1 MYNILNS
8 NKKNKKNFKKYL
20 HFIKRYIK
28 ILIEVERSG
37 KKWFKMLWRWN
48 KVLIGEYEH
57 SLDVK
62 GRLIMPAKLR
72 DDIGEKFIITKGLD
86 GCLFGF
92 SQNEWTNFEE
102 KLKTLPLTNKNARDF
117 VRFFLSGATECE
129 IDKQGRFLIT
139 SNLREYAT
147 LEKDAIIIGVGTR
160 IEIWNREKWKSYNSD
175 ENISAD
181 EIAENMTMLGI

>member
-1 MYNILNS
+1 M
-8 NKKNKKNFKKYL
+8 
-20 HFIKRYIK
+20 
-28 ILIEVERSG
+28 
-37 KKWFKMLWRWN
+37 
-48 KVLIGEYEH
+48 LIGEYEH

-72 DDIGEKFIITKGLD
+72 DDMGEKFIITKGLD

-117 VRFFLSGATECE
+117 VRFFLSGAMECE
-129 IDKQGRFLIT
+129 IDKQGRFLIS
-139 SNLREYAT
+139 SNLREYANM
-147 LEKDAIIIGVGTR
+147 EKDVVIIGVGTR
-160 IEIWNREKWKSYNSD
+160 LEIWNREKWKAYNSD

>member
-1 MYNILNS
+1 M
-8 NKKNKKNFKKYL
+8 
-20 HFIKRYIK
+20 
-28 ILIEVERSG
+28 
-37 KKWFKMLWRWN
+37 
-48 KVLIGEYEH
+48 LIGEYEH

-72 DDIGEKFIITKGLD
+72 EDMGEKFIITKGLD

-92 SQNEWTNFEE
+92 SQTEWSNFEE

-117 VRFFLSGATECE
+117 VRFFLSGAIECE
-129 IDKQGRFLIT
+129 IDKQGRFLIAG
-139 SNLREYAT
+139 NLREYANM
-147 LEKDAIIIGVGTR
+147 EKDVVIIGVGTR
-160 IEIWNREKWKSYNSD
+160 LEIWNKDKWKNYTSD